1 MTTLTLG
8 RHVFPDVSF
17 TGGPEDLEGLIDSYP
32 EPLRG
37 YLRQHNGW
45 IALGGALHV
54 RGGCVEPG
62 WHSISRARPTLKR
75 LYTLEAR
82 DLCFA
87 QDGLGNQFV
96 LRAGR
101 VWRLAAETGR
111 WHDAG
116 VDLDGFFAA
125 ALADPDRWLGRH
137 HLRGLRLAPGHLALA
152 YPPLCTE
159 DARAGVSMKAVAAD
173 EVIAF
178 HGHLAAQLKDLPAG
192 AAIRFKVT
200 D

>member
-1 MTTLTLG
+1 M
-8 RHVFPDVSF
+8 
-17 TGGPEDLEGLIDSYP
+17 
-32 EPLRG
+32 
-37 YLRQHNGW
+37 
-45 IALGGALHV
+45 
-54 RGGCVEPG
+54 
-62 WHSISRARPTLKR
+62 
-75 LYTLEAR
+75 
-82 DLCFA
+82 
-87 QDGLGNQFV
+87 

-159 DARAGVSMKAVAAD
+159 EARAGVSMKAVAAD